1 MELFHYWWGQMSM
14 NKKIQ
19 SIILISIL
27 ALGGCATGGFSPDVV
42 SRDAAGKSQYVQS
55 GTIVSIKKV
64 TIEGDRESGNIFGSI
79 LGAIVGSNIGGE
91 DDQTTQEVG
100 AVVGTAVG
108 SVVGQETSERIS
120 RKEGLEIIVKLD
132 SNERE
137 ISIVQELSTDPDYAF
152 SVGDEVR
159 IVRSSGKSRVVP
171 YN

>member
-1 MELFHYWWGQMSM
+1 M

-108 SVVGQETSERIS
+108 SVVGQEASERIS

-132 SNERE
+132 SNETE

>member
-108 SVVGQETSERIS
+108 SVVGQEASERIS

>member
-1 MELFHYWWGQMSM
+1 M

-64 TIEGDRESGNIFGSI
+64 TIEGDRESVNIFGSI

-108 SVVGQETSERIS
+108 SVVGQEASERIS

>member
-1 MELFHYWWGQMSM
+1 M

-64 TIEGDRESGNIFGSI
+64 TIEGDRESGNNFGSI

-108 SVVGQETSERIS
+108 SVVGQEASERIS

>member
-1 MELFHYWWGQMSM
+1 M

-27 ALGGCATGGFSPDVV
+27 ALGGCVTGGFSPDVV

-108 SVVGQETSERIS
+108 SVVGQEASERIS

-137 ISIVQELSTDPDYAF
+137 ISIVQELSIDPDYAF